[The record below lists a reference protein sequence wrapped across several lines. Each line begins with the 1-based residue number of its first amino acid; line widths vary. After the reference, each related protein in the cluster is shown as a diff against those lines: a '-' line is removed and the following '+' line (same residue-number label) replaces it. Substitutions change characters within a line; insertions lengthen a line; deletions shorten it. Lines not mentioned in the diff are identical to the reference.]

1 MNSDGDKEL
10 KYSNTDTVRMFWTGG
25 WDSTF
30 RLLQLL
36 LIEKVTVQPYYL
48 IDESRSSTY
57 LEIESMDHIVKYL
70 FDDYPHTQNLL
81 LPVKFFNTRSFMH
94 DLEIS
99 NAWSEINKR
108 QHIGGQ
114 FKLLACFCKQYRM
127 SGIELSI
134 ESNIPENR
142 SEDTISYILSKSEL
156 SSIESA
162 LFKYYT
168 FPLLNITKKDML
180 SEVKE
185 KGWMDIMN
193 LTWTCHHPI
202 HIPFHKTV
210 PCGGCNPCTTAIEEG
225 LGFRIPL
232 YSRLLGKHV
241 KKLYNI
247 GFIKKIFRLKMQLT

>member
-1 MNSDGDKEL
+1 MKINENREL
-10 KYSNTDTVRMFWTGG
+10 YDTETVNMFWTGG

-48 IDESRSSTY
+48 IDETRSSTN
-57 LEIESMDHIVKYL
+57 LEIESMDNIISHLHEY
-70 FDDYPHTQNLL
+70 YPHSKNLL
-81 LPVKFFNTRSFMH
+81 LPVKFYNTRNIRQ

-99 NAWSEINKR
+99 NALSEINKR
-108 QHIGGQ
+108 QHIGKQ
-114 FKLLACFCKQYRM
+114 FIFLACFCRQNQI

-142 SEDTISYILSKSEL
+142 SEDTISYVLSKNEL
-156 SSIESA
+156 TTNERL

-168 FPLLNITKKDML
+168 FPLLNFTKKDML
-180 SEVKE
+180 SVAKE

-193 LTWTCHHPI
+193 QTWTCHHPI
-202 HIPFHKTV
+202 NIPLHKTI
-210 PCGGCNPCTTAIEEG
+210 PCGGCNPCTAAIEEG
-225 LGFRIPL
+225 LGFRFPL

-241 KKLYNI
+241 RKLYNT
-247 GFIKKIFRLKMQLT
+247 GFIRKIIRLKIQFA